1 MMIDVGTMIIE
12 HVRFTNLKNPFSSN
26 HMRFIKA
33 MLSLNVDPVIMKRLK
48 TRDLRTENGEIV
60 WSKRP
65 MYFPLTMRYRTAL
78 YVNVQQGSITSSKA
92 MGRLWL
98 KTVCDGNWQ
107 EAAIGL
113 YDPLSEKEC
122 NKNEDD
128 WSPDDAPY
136 GQVKIKFMILPG
148 FSPVHTNLRHFRMD
162 MLGADPFRDETL
174 RNKARQLIEEE
185 EAQQAVT
192 FRESQATELSE
203 VYGDEQEENDEN
215 HSTLQGEENAEQEY
229 LKDLRD
235 YNKPHK
241 IPRLFV
247 LRKAVRGTDF
257 VRSRVEKMR
266 DGFNSEARASR
277 TVAKG

>member
-1 MMIDVGTMIIE
+1 MIDVGTMIIE
-12 HVRFTNLKNPFSSN
+12 QVRFVNLKSPFSTD
-26 HMRFIKA
+26 HLRFIKA

-48 TRDLRTENGEIV
+48 TRDLRNENGEIV

-98 KTVCDGNWQ
+98 KTVCDGSWQ
-107 EAAIGL
+107 DATIGL

-136 GQVKIKFMILPG
+136 GQMKIRFMILPG

-185 EAQQAVT
+185 EAQQEET
-192 FRESQATELSE
+192 HRGSQATELSD

-215 HSTLQGEENAEQEY
+215 NSTLQGEEDAEQEY

-277 TVAKG
+277 TVAKE

>member
-1 MMIDVGTMIIE
+1 MIIE
-12 HVRFTNLKNPFSSN
+12 QVRFVNLQKPFSTN

-48 TRDLRTENGEIV
+48 TRDLRTENGEII
-60 WSKRP
+60 WSKRA

-78 YVNVQQGSITSSKA
+78 YVNVQQGSISSSKA

-107 EAAIGL
+107 EATIGL
-113 YDPLSEKEC
+113 YDPLSEREC

-185 EAQQAVT
+185 EAQQEQIHRGSHT
-192 FRESQATELSE
+192 TELSD
-203 VYGDEQEENDEN
+203 VYGDEQEENDDN
-215 HSTLQGEENAEQEY
+215 NSTLQGEENAEQEY

-247 LRKAVRGTDF
+247 LRKAVRGTDI

-277 TVAKG
+277 TVARE